1 VSVDAEID
9 AVVAAFLEDLAD
21 VVRRVAWT
29 SVQRALA
36 DSAAPVR
43 PLRRTTRSTPACP
56 NRPLD
61 AVPTRAGAVALPSST
76 VGIPRIVP
84 PVVVR
89 RIPPKRR
96 RGEGRGALVAKLP
109 TPPHVEAE
117 PVPAKAWVV
126 VRRPAPG
133 QRGTEGAS
141 DVTPLGPS
149 STSPSSE
156 QESPGR

>member
-9 AVVAAFLEDLAD
+9 AIVAAFLEDLAD

-29 SVQRALA
+29 SVQTALA

-43 PLRRTTRSTPACP
+43 PLRRTPRSTPARP

-96 RGEGRGALVAKLP
+96 RGEGRGAVVVKTP
-109 TPPHVEAE
+109 TRPQDEAQ
-117 PVPAKAWVV
+117 PIPAKAWVV
-126 VRRPAPG
+126 VRRPARGQPG
-133 QRGTEGAS
+133 AERAS
-141 DVTPLGPS
+141 EVIRSGPS
-149 STSPSSE
+149 PSSPSSE
-156 QESPGR
+156 QESPLR

>member
-9 AVVAAFLEDLAD
+9 AIVAAFLEDLAD

-43 PLRRTTRSTPACP
+43 PLRRTARSTPARP
-56 NRPLD
+56 IRPLD
-61 AVPTRAGAVALPSST
+61 AVPTRAGAVTLPTST

-96 RGEGRGALVAKLP
+96 RGEGRGAVVVKTP
-109 TPPHVEAE
+109 TRPQDEAQ
-117 PVPAKAWVV
+117 PIPAKAWVV
-126 VRRPAPG
+126 VRRPARGQPG
-133 QRGTEGAS
+133 AERAS
-141 DVTPLGPS
+141 EVIRSGPS
-149 STSPSSE
+149 PSSPSSE
-156 QESPGR
+156 QESPLR